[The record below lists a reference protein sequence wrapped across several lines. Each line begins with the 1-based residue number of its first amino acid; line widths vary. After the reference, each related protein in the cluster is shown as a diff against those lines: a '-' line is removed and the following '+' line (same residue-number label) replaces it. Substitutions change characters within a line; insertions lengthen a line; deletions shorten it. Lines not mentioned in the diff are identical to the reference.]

1 MGDLQTLDAYYKF
14 KRIGEVTPLGI
25 NTCFMATWKPG
36 DALNFVKSA
45 ETIGN

>member
-25 NTCFMATWKPG
+25 NTCSMG
-36 DALNFVKSA
+36 NALNFVKSA